1 MKTMNKKIYVK
12 PQMELLEDAVTMILA
27 VSGQSG
33 QSGQSDQSQQLGTN
47 IVGARQQ
54 DMSNFDFDEEEE

>member
-1 MKTMNKKIYVK
+1 MDKKIYVK

-27 VSGQSG
+27 ASGDAIDDEGYG
-33 QSGQSDQSQQLGTN
+33 QFG
-47 IVGARQQ
+47 GARQQ

>member
-1 MKTMNKKIYVK
+1 MKTMDKKIYVK

-27 VSGQSG
+27 ASGDAIDDEGYG
-33 QSGQSDQSQQLGTN
+33 QFG
-47 IVGARQQ
+47 GARQQ